1 MVIILD
7 NNLKHSIMNIN
18 INLVSS
24 LKVGEFIQVS
34 ETEVLACVEWTKCE
48 ECYFNG
54 VDREICYDVC
64 HDGYTDLMYRLFKLK
79 Q

>member
-1 MVIILD
+1 MILD
-7 NNLKHSIMNIN
+7 NNLKHSTMNID
-18 INLVSS
+18 INLVNS

-48 ECYFNG
+48 DCHLNG

-64 HDGYTDLMYRLFKLK
+64 HDGYTDLMYILFKLK